1 MTQLAASLA
10 FYCLSLWPLALHWCV
25 TAITTAAMESRNLSL
40 DLHGYRS
47 DEAIREGKYY
57 FDWLLLSA
65 YLAFCN
71 PLIIHHHHPTYVCQ

>member
-10 FYCLSLWPLALHWCV
+10 FYCLWPRRLALHWCV

-57 FDWLLLSA
+57 FDWLLLSVSCILQSA
-65 YLAFCN
+65 H
-71 PLIIHHHHPTYVCQ
+71 HHHHPTYVCQ